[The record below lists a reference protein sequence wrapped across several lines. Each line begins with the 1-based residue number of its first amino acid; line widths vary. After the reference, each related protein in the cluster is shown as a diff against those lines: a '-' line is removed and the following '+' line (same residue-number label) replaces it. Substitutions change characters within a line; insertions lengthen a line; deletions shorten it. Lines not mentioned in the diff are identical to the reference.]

1 MRIFDR
7 DGSGMISLKEFL
19 RAMKVSLKQNF
30 FSIVLFI
37 QGEPSGARSACI
49 KEAYDKLDV
58 NKNGGVTLDEI
69 AKGINPTVFP
79 EVTQGQIDP
88 QEVYMQIMSL
98 WDTQDPNGNVT
109 FDEFADYWSDISACI
124 ESDAEFEA
132 CVKALIA

>member
-1 MRIFDR
+1 MRIFDK
-7 DGSGMISLKEFL
+7 DGSGLISLKEFL
-19 RAMKVSLKQNF
+19 RAMK
-30 FSIVLFI
+30 
-37 QGEPSGARSACI
+37 GEPTGARSACI
-49 KEAYDKLDV
+49 REAYEKLDV

-79 EVTQGQIDP
+79 EVTQGQIEP

-124 ESDAEFEA
+124 DKDEDFEA